1 MITLD
6 TLEQPSIPLSPSECI
21 RNYKLDEFPFVMHQH
36 GGCCIEVG
44 GLLSYSLF
52 SRFNVSIIYPKIHV
66 LYHQAA
72 NENMNEMLL
81 EAVARREIGT
91 KEADGLRDD
100 SSSASFK
107 RDKVPLYHFR
117 ATA

>member
-1 MITLD
+1 M
-6 TLEQPSIPLSPSECI
+6 S
-21 RNYKLDEFPFVMHQH
+21 QH

-52 SRFNVSIIYPKIHV
+52 SRFYVSVLFPKIHV

-72 NENMNEMLL
+72 NENMNEIPL
-81 EAVARREIGT
+81 EVVARREIGT
-91 KEADGLRDD
+91 KEADDLRDD
-100 SSSASFK
+100 SSSTSFK

-117 ATA
+117 ATAPS